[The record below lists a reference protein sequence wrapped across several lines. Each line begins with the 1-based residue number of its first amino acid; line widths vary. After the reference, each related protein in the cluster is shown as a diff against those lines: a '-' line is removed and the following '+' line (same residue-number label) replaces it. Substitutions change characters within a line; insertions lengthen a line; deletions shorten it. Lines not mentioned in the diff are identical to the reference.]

1 MNRIYQG
8 RINKVEISG
17 DAGWREREDWADLLR
32 DHHAL
37 FQDAINYYI
46 AAFLGMAN
54 SEENPLTKV
63 RERST
68 KTCENGEPSPNQIWT
83 DFRRRGVNRPGL
95 RDSLKRTLKI
105 EECDLTPDDY
115 FKIILSGNNVD
126 KDVLDLAARELLEE
140 TQSNETAIQRQGRG
154 MFPRFCDPCYGGGF
168 PYSISQLTKRAGEQ
182 RLRTDLHK
190 LDSKKLK
197 DFANEVQ
204 LGWIANLER
213 KKETRRGAEARKR
226 LDEAVEHF
234 LLAFDN
240 PDGNKPGSNVR
251 KFLVDEPRKKE
262 ELRSIVDDIDK
273 MSDEDTPPIPRNRKA
288 NLDKTGALLLFKH
301 FPRQFTWD
309 LLKIVYPIP
318 NKKEEEKDCP
328 FLEFGDDPIK
338 LARGGRGYVFPAFT
352 APRRFGREGGGE
364 PAWKEFDIA
373 AFKEALKALH
383 QIEAKGKERDEERR
397 KLENRLDCM
406 NNESDWKS
414 HAEQE
419 DDAPPV
425 LAGDPRIERLEGI
438 LSDDLVRSYEMAD
451 GEDRR
456 YGLSPR
462 TIRGFD
468 RLRERWRRTVKP
480 GTAYTAARYKKLRD
494 QLKEYQQENADSIG
508 SALLFEELTKA
519 ENWIVWQEQ
528 SREIMEAWREKAKLR
543 PGLDFADNPLKALS
557 EKYRIEREVERLG
570 EPVRLTPADPDHSA
584 RHYWFSDDSSF
595 KRNGYGHRP
604 DGRTVVVSIAVKED
618 SGFTERR
625 ARLHYSAP
633 RLARD
638 GLHKS
643 EGRKLVDS
651 PYLQP
656 MMEGLGC
663 TDAIKQTGNH
673 AVSLMPA
680 RDDRRGGRRFLL
692 NFAPDIDTTELIEKL
707 GKRDRWKGQF
717 AGPRDKN
724 LYLRWPSVVDV
735 AKTKPPPNGW
745 WWERDDGFTC
755 LSVDLG
761 QRTAGAFVVLEASAN
776 AQGQGKWSRAIG
788 TTGDGDS
795 KKEWR
800 ASVTARG
807 VLRLPGED
815 RRVPKDGGWTR
826 EPSGKKGRK
835 SSDAEREEARKICK
849 ELGIDPEEFGLGD
862 TGVRLSFPEAND
874 QLLRAFGRAK
884 WRLQRLQ
891 SLSWRLTDD
900 DHGARAAAEVA
911 DSEELRHS
919 LGMTKGETPEKMASA
934 VPPKLA
940 GMRSSLPRVL
950 ERIADRVLPLRDGRW
965 EWSRHPESPG
975 SHILRRDRGAPG
987 TRKKIMGQRG
997 LSFGRI
1003 EQLERLRRH
1012 AQGLNRAL
1020 THVPGEKPVHGRAA
1034 RGEEWP
1040 DPCPEILAKLD
1051 RAKEQRIN
1059 QTAHMILAEALG
1071 VRLRAPRK
1079 PEDMRIE
1086 NDIHGE
1092 YERFRAPVDF
1102 IVLEDLARYRAS
1114 QGRARR
1120 ENTRLMQWSH
1130 RAVLGKL
1137 KELAELYGI
1146 PVVETNAAYSS
1157 RFCSRTGVVGFRAVE
1172 LTPSR
1177 GQDRYRQEK
1186 LNKGE
1191 KEELKQIRDLFDT
1204 LDRVNDGREKAGK
1217 PPRTLLAPRESG
1229 PIFVPLDETAPPA
1242 PPMQADINAAANL
1255 ALRAVASPD
1264 RLDLHPLIRT
1274 ENDGE
1279 TVRPLRKSNRE
1290 KARWRDRS
1298 DEAGKICPRDGLS
1311 DTVVKQRRP
1320 NFFLDRGKVAGFD
1333 RGGIDGIEDRV
1344 ASASGLFGSVKRR
1357 QWKAVKRLNDGK
1369 IAKWDNED
1377 GLDGEVEGWG
1387 ISRRKPTS

>member
-17 DAGWREREDWADLLR
+17 DDGWREREDWADLLR

-68 KTCENGEPSPNQIWT
+68 ETCENGEASPNRIWT

-95 RDSLKRTLKI
+95 RDSLERTIPVGKR
-105 EECDLTPDDY
+105 DPTPEDY
-115 FKIILSGNNVD
+115 FKAILSGNGAG

-140 TQSNETAIQRQGRG
+140 TQSGKTAIQQRGRE
-154 MFPRFCDPCYGGGF
+154 MFPRFCDPCYGGSF
-168 PYSISQLTKRAGEQ
+168 PYSISQLAKRAGEQ
-182 RLRTDLHK
+182 RLRTDLHD
-190 LDSKKLK
+190 LEPMQLR
-197 DFANEVQ
+197 DFADEVN
-204 LGWIANLER
+204 LGWIANLEQ
-213 KKETRRGAEARKR
+213 KEKPRRGAEARKR
-226 LDEAVEHF
+226 LDEAVEYF
-234 LLAFDN
+234 LRAFDN

-251 KFLVDEPRKKE
+251 KFLVDEPRRKE
-262 ELRSIVDDIDK
+262 ELRSIADDIDK

-309 LLKIVYPIP
+309 LLKIVYPIS
-318 NKKEEEKDCP
+318 NKKEEEEKDCP
-328 FLEFGDDPIK
+328 FFEFDDDPIK

-352 APRRFGREGGGE
+352 AFRRFGGKGGGE

-383 QIEAKGKERDEERR
+383 QIEAKEKERKEERR
-397 KLENRLDCM
+397 MLENRLACM
-406 NNESDWKS
+406 DNESDWKS

-425 LAGDPRIERLEGI
+425 LAGDPRIERLERI

-451 GEDRR
+451 GEDRK

-480 GTAYTAARYKKLRD
+480 GTASLREKLCR

-528 SREIMEAWREKAKLR
+528 SPETMEAWREKAKLR
-543 PGLDFADNPLKALS
+543 SGLDFADNPLKALS
-557 EKYRIEREVERLG
+557 EKYRMEREIERLQ

-584 RHYWFSDDSSF
+584 RHYWFSDDRSF
-595 KRNGYGHRP
+595 KRNGYGHQP

-618 SGFTERR
+618 SGFTERK

-643 EGRKLVDS
+643 EGRKLADA

-707 GKRDRWKGQF
+707 GKHDRWKGQF

-735 AKTKPPPNGW
+735 AKTKPPSNGW
-745 WWERDDGFTC
+745 WWERDDGGFTC

-776 AQGQGKWSRAIG
+776 AQDQGKRSRVIG

-874 QLLRAFGRAK
+874 RLLRAFGRAK

-911 DSEELRHS
+911 DSEELRH
-919 LGMTKGETPEKMASA
+919 LLEIAEGETPEKMASA
-934 VPPKLA
+934 IPPKLA
-940 GMRSSLPRVL
+940 GMRSSLPRML

-965 EWSRHPESPG
+965 EWSCHQESPG
-975 SHILRRDRGAPG
+975 SHILRRDRGAPRK
-987 TRKKIMGQRG
+987 RKKIMGQRG
-997 LSFGRI
+997 LSFRRI
-1003 EQLERLRRH
+1003 EQLEALRRH

-1040 DPCPEILAKLD
+1040 DPCPEILEKLD

-1157 RFCSRTGVVGFRAVE
+1157 LFCSRTGVVGFRAVE

-1177 GQDRYRQEK
+1177 GQDRYWQEK

-1191 KEELKQIRDLFDT
+1191 KEKLKQIRDLFHT
-1204 LDRVNDGREKAGK
+1204 LGRINAGREKAGK
-1217 PPRTLLAPRESG
+1217 PPRTLLAPLEGG

-1279 TVRPLRKSNRE
+1279 TVRPRRESNRE

-1298 DEAGKICPRDGLS
+1298 DEAGKICPRDGRLS
-1311 DTVVKQRRP
+1311 DTVAKQRRP
-1320 NFFLDRGKVAGFD
+1320 NFFLDRGKVAEFD

-1344 ASASGLFGSVKRR
+1344 ASASGLFGSVKCR

-1377 GLDGEVEGWG
+1377 GLDGEVEKWG